1 MDHPIP
7 PSPGGRAGMADSA
20 GAATADPGMPT
31 PPGARTAVPR
41 DRKVIVPPS
50 GWRMVDL
57 RRLWACREL
66 VGVLAARDIKVRYRQ
81 TVLGSAWVILQAL
94 ATTGIFTVIFGRLA
108 KIPSEGYPYAMFVY
122 AALLPWTFF
131 GNAVHASANSLV
143 GSAALLGK
151 VYFPRLVVPI
161 ASIGSGLV
169 DLAVS
174 TAVLLLLLPLFGV
187 GWTAGL
193 LAVPFLT
200 AAVAVTALGVGI
212 LFSALIVA
220 YRDFRNVV
228 SYLMQLWLFATPVVY
243 PVGLIPAKWQW
254 LLHLNPMAGLVE
266 GFRAA
271 FLGKPFDGPSL
282 AISVATG
289 TALLAVGVA
298 YFEKSEARFADII

>member
-1 MDHPIP
+1 
-7 PSPGGRAGMADSA
+7 
-20 GAATADPGMPT
+20 
-31 PPGARTAVPR
+31 
-41 DRKVIVPPS
+41 
-50 GWRMVDL
+50 MVDV

-81 TVLGSAWVILQAL
+81 TVLGSAWVIIQAL

-108 KIPSEGYPYAMFVY
+108 KIPSEGYPYAVFVY
-122 AALLPWTFF
+122 SALLPWTFF
-131 GNAVHASANSLV
+131 VSAVNASANSLV
-143 GSAALLGK
+143 GSAPLIGK

-174 TAVLLLLLPLFGV
+174 MGVLLILLPFFGV
-187 GWTAGL
+187 GWTYGL
-193 LAVPFLT
+193 LAVPFLA
-200 AAVAVTALGVGI
+200 AAVAVTALGIGI

-228 SYLMQLWLFATPVVY
+228 SFLMQLWLFATPVVY

-254 LLHLNPMAGLVE
+254 VLHFNPMAGLVE

-271 FLGKPFDGPSL
+271 FLGKSFDLPALG
-282 AISVATG
+282 ISIAMG
-289 TALLAVGVA
+289 TVLLAVGVA
-298 YFEKSEARFADII
+298 YFEKAETRFADII